1 MADHWEWIILTMLL
15 HPAHSSLLYF
25 RGKCFARCRFAP
37 SLPTALGFIHG
48 SILSEF
54 CLHQTRG
61 DSKCRKA
68 TGTAF
73 ATNTPINAAD
83 FKLVTG
89 ESLLSEFES
98 TPNVFRVFCKNCGSP
113 LYSRR
118 TQTPEVIRLRIG
130 TLDSAIDDKPTAH
143 VFVASKADWYEISDD
158 LPQYAERP

>member
-1 MADHWEWIILTMLL
+1 MLKGSCLCGGVTYEVPSELGPIIMC
-15 HPAHSSLLYF
+15 H
-25 RGKCFARCRFAP
+25 C
-37 SLPTALGFIHG
+37 
-48 SILSEF
+48 
-54 CLHQTRG
+54 
-61 DSKCRKA
+61 SKCRKA

-89 ESLLSEFES
+89 GNLLSEFES

-158 LPQYAERP
+158 LPQHAERP